1 MFLDL
6 DLAFERKRQELV
18 SIKPVNYKINWLFIA
33 ETEKNIKTSKKK
45 NKRKRSLRKINEHRS
60 ELIGLHPIPVRRKI
74 GRRDWPKAP
83 GCPTSQIY
91 SQMKS
96 PEFQTP
102 AFLKRANN
110 GSVINLYTF
119 SALVR
124 QLECDIEVCMIVF
137 T

>member
-74 GRRDWPKAP
+74 GRRDSPKAT

-96 PEFQTP
+96 TKFWPN
-102 AFLKRANN
+102 AFSTNANK
-110 GSVINLYTF
+110 GSVCSEFVYVHSIGT
-119 SALVR
+119 
-124 QLECDIEVCMIVF
+124 
-137 T
+137 